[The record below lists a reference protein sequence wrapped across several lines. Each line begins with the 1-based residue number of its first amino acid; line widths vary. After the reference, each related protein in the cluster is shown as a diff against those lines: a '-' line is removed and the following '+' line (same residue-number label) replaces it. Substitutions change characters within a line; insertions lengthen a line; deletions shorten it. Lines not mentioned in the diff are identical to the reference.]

1 MSLLHWSYATLQ
13 LTICSP
19 SSYSPLLLRIYP
31 VSTCFQ
37 TQFSGAYSAS
47 RALYPYVFSCSLP
60 TTISPSLSSSQC
72 APTSNFPHLLL
83 HPITCTH
90 LGVCLLLSLSLSP
103 VEGHL
108 HALELSQLS
117 PAASE
122 ALQALCGTLS
132 VPADTLRTF
141 EDLLAS
147 CVLIC
152 SFHRKKTPKGSLPN
166 NKM

>member
-108 HALELSQLS
+108 HALELSQVPLRPRQLPRRPS
-117 PAASE
+117 KPSVGPSQYPLIPSE
-122 ALQALCGTLS
+122 PS
-132 VPADTLRTF
+132 
-141 EDLLAS
+141 
-147 CVLIC
+147 
-152 SFHRKKTPKGSLPN
+152 KTS
-166 NKM
+166 